1 VRAQSGCILAAL
13 TLAACTVPAHRPAAP
28 PSAPPSAASVAE
40 LAAEIDADA
49 RKSDHESDAQAR
61 AQLAADARRDAD
73 ACIAQAPQA
82 PACLFGSALALGLEA
97 RAHPAHAPA
106 TLKDML
112 ATLAR
117 AEALDPAYEDA
128 GPARVQALVLA
139 RAPPWP
145 LGPGDPEQAVASAR
159 RAVALRP
166 AYPPNWLALAEAQSK
181 AGSAADAEA
190 SYGRARDAAR
200 ALPESPDRTDWLQ
213 QAEQHA
219 GHSP

>member
-1 VRAQSGCILAAL
+1 VTRQSGCGLVALILAGCSMPAQRI
-13 TLAACTVPAHRPAAP
+13 AAPAPP
-28 PSAPPSAASVAE
+28 PSATVAQ
-40 LAAEIDADA
+40 LVAQIDADA
-49 RKSDHESDAQAR
+49 AKSDHESDAQTR
-61 AQLAADARRDAD
+61 TELAADARGDAD
-73 ACIAQAPQA
+73 ACIAQAPQSA
-82 PACLFGSALALGLEA
+82 ACLFGSALALGLDA

-112 ATLAR
+112 ARLAQ
-117 AEALDPAYEDA
+117 AEALDPAYKDA

-145 LGPGDPEQAVASAR
+145 LGPGDAEQAVSAAR

-181 AGSAADAEA
+181 AGSAGEAEA
-190 SYGRARDAAR
+190 SYARARDAAR
-200 ALPESPDRTDWLQ
+200 ALPEGPDRNDWLQ

-219 GHSP
+219 GHAP